1 MPLPYNASAECK
13 SLGDTAAG
21 TEVEELGRF
30 RGPEIDIIYSFRLMI
45 FFFMKERKP
54 RRNDHEAMVPYDKGT
69 PRGSLKMQA
78 PLPKTMGNNKPSG

>member
-13 SLGDTAAG
+13 LPDDNAAG

-45 FFFMKERKP
+45 FFYHER
-54 RRNDHEAMVPYDKGT
+54 E
-69 PRGSLKMQA
+69 
-78 PLPKTMGNNKPSG
+78 KTANE